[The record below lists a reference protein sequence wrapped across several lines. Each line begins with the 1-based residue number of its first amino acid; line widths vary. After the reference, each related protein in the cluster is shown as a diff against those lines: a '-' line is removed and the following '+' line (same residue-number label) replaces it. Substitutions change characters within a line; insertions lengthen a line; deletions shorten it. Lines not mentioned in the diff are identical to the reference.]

1 MSTAYL
7 SRLFHIQV
15 GTPMNRYRNSV
26 RLARFMNLYRTGGK
40 GTKMLAAAYDADS
53 AVMRDFSKS

>member
-1 MSTAYL
+1 VSTAYL

-26 RLARFMNLYRTGGK
+26 RLARFMNLYRAGGK
-40 GTKMLAAAYDADS
+40 GTKMLAAAYDA
-53 AVMRDFSKS
+53 